1 MTCADAVIKL
11 LLLTKLHMTPLV
23 YDLVVFYT
31 GICYTCYELETDMTL
46 TITFSQMSNNTGG
59 VTRKAKMNWSDWMVI
74 HTQELWEFMMY
85 PKHGILEKLHGCL
98 ISAYDSKTGKFSTFS
113 YLYTVFDSLHDCAN
127 WVHSITITGVY
138 PCFHST
144 HYH

>member
-23 YDLVVFYT
+23 YDLIVFYT

-59 VTRKAKMNWSDWMVI
+59 VTRKAKMN
-74 HTQELWEFMMY
+74 
-85 PKHGILEKLHGCL
+85 
-98 ISAYDSKTGKFSTFS
+98 
-113 YLYTVFDSLHDCAN
+113 
-127 WVHSITITGVY
+127 
-138 PCFHST
+138 
-144 HYH
+144 